1 MLWTCG
7 GPEKSLSLNNNK
19 PTPELE
25 RLNLAWIDNSIVHIS
40 FSLCWC
46 YIYTK
51 NGPTRDDCFGR
62 DISSGF
68 GQRNYQVSTKV
79 ETTYI
84 KFLKMYAFL
93 EHFFWLIL
101 GAYSIITN
109 IIHIICIYNWRFCM
123 TTCTIHSCIL

>member
-19 PTPELE
+19 STPELE
-25 RLNLAWIDNSIVHIS
+25 RLNLAWIDNSIVYIS
-40 FSLCWC
+40 FSLCWY
-46 YIYTK
+46 YIWTK

-79 ETTYI
+79 ETIYI

-93 EHFFWLIL
+93 EHFFGW
-101 GAYSIITN
+101 YWEPTYIIY
-109 IIHIICIYNWRFCM
+109 ICIYNWRFCM
-123 TTCTIHSCIL
+123 TTCTINSCIL